1 MDDHLFIYLF
11 IYLFICL
18 FIYLIC
24 LQLHASNR
32 VWSVIKYM
40 FEFIDI
46 YEVGYKY
53 GVASHHN
60 GTTFT

>member
-1 MDDHLFIYLF
+1 MTIYLFIYLF
-11 IYLFICL
+11 IYLNCS
-18 FIYLIC
+18 
-24 LQLHASNR
+24 QLHTSNK

-40 FEFIDI
+40 FEFIDL

-53 GVASHHN
+53 GVASHHK